1 MNKYK
6 TLLKIIILLALL
18 LWIQPI
24 ISAPTV
30 PIIKF
35 AEKVKYPLPA
45 IPEPVLVGGN
55 LEVHVK
61 ASSDANSWSAKLT
74 HVFLGEYTLELVSTE
89 FIKSKGLWKIVFR
102 VPTNIHRGLYDLSIG
117 FKEGGKS
124 INIVEPK
131 SVWILKEWPTKLR
144 FMVFGDTK
152 TPGGKELFYEAI
164 REIDLINPDLAIF
177 LGDLVERP
185 EQSSAWKYFLG
196 SFLLL
201 RSPCYI
207 VIGNHEYGS
216 IGDAS
221 IYERII
227 GPQNYTVSIGDFLLI
242 VLPTDADGWVRMN
255 YLQWAENILK
265 NSHQKFKIM
274 AFHHPLFSPKVKGT
288 IKSILELKSADDI
301 NKLFNQGYIYYS
313 WSEHPDEAKYLFNII
328 INYDVRLILAEHIHT
343 DLNMIVKDWEG
354 NKHYFITP
362 ASVAYDVASKD
373 IRGFKYLIIY
383 SNGTI
388 DENTIYYKGTGPFT
402 YPNSI
407 PIDSGEDIYPYKLGF
422 IEYYYAPLNDGKHY
436 AVSFKAKN
444 ELKETFHDIRIIFK
458 LPLDKPID
466 QYKWAPSKPSYIVY
480 KGGDAYYVVL
490 ENVSLPAKSTIKY
503 TVYSIDDNVKPEVN
517 IDKSLKFEEEW
528 TLVTI
533 NAKDTGWGVDEVSV
547 KYSLDGGTTWK
558 SPDLLDL
565 VDFKNG
571 VATYVAWIPFSKSD
585 YNAGKRLYIKVSAS
599 DFAGNIVE
607 KITTLRKMLTKISLT
622 INMPSKI
629 TLGSESVINIV
640 LKNTGNVTAKNVV
653 LNVSATEQLA
663 IVEGGIISF
672 DTISPGE
679 SKSVSV
685 KVKGISSGTATVT
698 IEVSGVNFNPLS
710 ETKTLKIEE
719 VHGPNITVIA
729 VTVLVAIIIVALILK
744 IKRSK

>member
-6 TLLKIIILLALL
+6 TLLKIIILLTLL

-45 IPEPVLVGGN
+45 IPEPVLVGGS

-102 VPTNIHRGLYDLSIG
+102 VPTNIHRGLYNLSIG
-117 FKEGGKS
+117 FKEGGQS

-131 SVWILKEWPTKLR
+131 SVWILKDWPTKLR
-144 FMVFGDTK
+144 FLVFGDTK

-216 IGDAS
+216 VGDAS

-255 YLQWAENILK
+255 YLKWAENILK

-466 QYKWAPSKPSYIVY
+466 QYKWTPSKPSYIVY
-480 KGGDAYYVVL
+480 KGSDAYYVVL

-710 ETKTLKIEE
+710 ETKTLEIEE
-719 VHGPNITVIA
+719 VHGPSITVIA
-729 VTVLVAIIIVALILK
+729 VTVLVTIIIVALILK

>member
-6 TLLKIIILLALL
+6 TLLKIIILLVLL

-45 IPEPVLVGGN
+45 IPEPVLVGGS

-102 VPTNIHRGLYDLSIG
+102 VPTNIHRGLYNLSIG
-117 FKEGGKS
+117 FKEGGQS

-131 SVWILKEWPTKLR
+131 SVWILKDWPTKLR
-144 FMVFGDTK
+144 FLVFGDTK

-216 IGDAS
+216 VGDAS

-255 YLQWAENILK
+255 YLKWAENILK

-466 QYKWAPSKPSYIVY
+466 QYKWTPSKPSYIVY
-480 KGGDAYYVVL
+480 KGSDAYYVVL

-533 NAKDTGWGVDEVSV
+533 NAKDIGWGVDEVSV

-607 KITTLRKMLTKISLT
+607 KITTLRKTLTKISLT

-710 ETKTLKIEE
+710 ETKTLEIEE
-719 VHGPNITVIA
+719 VHGPSITVIA
-729 VTVLVAIIIVALILK
+729 VTVLVTIIIVALILK

>member
-373 IRGFKYLIIY
+373 IRGFKYLVIY

-517 IDKSLKFEEEW
+517 IDKSLKFEGEW

-571 VATYVAWIPFSKSD
+571 VATYIAWIPFSKSD

-607 KITTLRKMLTKISLT
+607 KITTLRKTLTKISLT

-653 LNVSATEQLA
+653 LNVSATEQLT
-663 IVEGGIISF
+663 IVEGGITSF